1 MKHKEIPISEFRDK
15 FEYKMSK
22 LSDEKLERLQKII
35 IKKLCKLEADNLDFY
50 DYKKQLKNTLR
61 RMLLKIIK
69 TVLFLFL
76 ITFTTHS
83 FAKTNGYYKQ
93 TLTHILTQ
101 CNSECQKK
109 VFEQEV
115 QSAFFDL
122 MDAILNQIQFELSQ
136 QKKEKLWSKDL

>member
-1 MKHKEIPISEFRDK
+1 MIWIF
-15 FEYKMSK
+15 M
-22 LSDEKLERLQKII
+22 I
-35 IKKLCKLEADNLDFY
+35 
-50 DYKKQLKNTLR
+50 LR
-61 RMLLKIIK
+61 KGVNQMRIIK
-69 TVLFLFL
+69 TIFFLFL

-83 FAKTNGYYKQ
+83 FAKSNEYYKQ

-115 QSAFFDL
+115 QSGFFDL

-136 QKKEKLWSKDL
+136 KKKEKLWSNEL

>member
-1 MKHKEIPISEFRDK
+1 MR
-15 FEYKMSK
+15 
-22 LSDEKLERLQKII
+22 
-35 IKKLCKLEADNLDFY
+35 
-50 DYKKQLKNTLR
+50 
-61 RMLLKIIK
+61 IIK
-69 TVLFLFL
+69 TIFFLFL

-83 FAKTNGYYKQ
+83 FAKSNEYYKQ

-122 MDAILNQIQFELSQ
+122 ISAIINQVEFEISQ
-136 QKKEKLWSKDL
+136 KRKELWLKDL

>member
-1 MKHKEIPISEFRDK
+1 MI
-15 FEYKMSK
+15 
-22 LSDEKLERLQKII
+22 
-35 IKKLCKLEADNLDFY
+35 
-50 DYKKQLKNTLR
+50 
-61 RMLLKIIK
+61 LKIIK
-69 TVLFLFL
+69 TILFLFL
-76 ITFTTHS
+76 ITFATHS
-83 FAKTNGYYKQ
+83 FAKTNEYYKQ

>member
-1 MKHKEIPISEFRDK
+1 MKLVK
-15 FEYKMSK
+15 
-22 LSDEKLERLQKII
+22 
-35 IKKLCKLEADNLDFY
+35 
-50 DYKKQLKNTLR
+50 TLF
-61 RMLLKIIK
+61 
-69 TVLFLFL
+69 FLFL

-83 FAKTNGYYKQ
+83 FAKSNEYYQQ
-93 TLTHILTQ
+93 TLIHVLTE
-101 CNSECQKK
+101 CNSACQKK